1 MANKQRSIHSREYAP
16 KVMYSGTA
24 SVSVNAQASKAFSP
38 MRNKDIMAAAE
49 SGDWSE
55 LHNRAERETKAFRRR
70 FYAQKKTKKSLDILI
85 QLCYYEDND

>member
-1 MANKQRSIHSREYAP
+1 
-16 KVMYSGTA
+16 MYSGTA
-24 SVSVNAQASKAFSP
+24 SVSVNAQSSKAFSP

-70 FYAQKKTKKSLDILI
+70 FYA
-85 QLCYYEDND
+85 